1 MMAGLCRLLILDP
14 GTRGHEVILANNGGY
29 VQVGQYIWYM
39 GHVKVGIKGSL
50 V

>member
-1 MMAGLCRLLILDP
+1 MDP

-29 VQVGQYIWYM
+29 GQVGQYIFGRW
-39 GHVKVGIKGSL
+39 GILKWASRVL